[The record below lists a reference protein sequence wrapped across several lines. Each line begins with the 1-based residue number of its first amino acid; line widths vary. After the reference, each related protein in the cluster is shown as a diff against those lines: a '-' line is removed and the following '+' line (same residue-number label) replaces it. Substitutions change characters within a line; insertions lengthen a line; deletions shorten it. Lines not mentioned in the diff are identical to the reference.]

1 MADFTRQDLTG
12 SRFEQVDLSGARFH
26 NVYLTGA
33 TIRGA
38 VLVNVEIDGLIRD
51 VRVNGVDVVPLV
63 EAELN
68 RRYPDRAKMSPADAD
83 GYRQAWDILERL
95 WQQTVDRA
103 RGMDPDLLHERVDDE
118 YSFIETLRH
127 LVFATDAWVS
137 RAILGQPSPWDPL
150 GLPHDEMPDEV
161 DVPRDRAAR
170 PSLDQVL
177 ALRADRMATVRG
189 VLAGLTDAA
198 LAGMTEPVT
207 EPGYPEPESYP
218 VRRCLQAILTEEW
231 EHRLYA
237 ERDLDLLT
245 SPRQAVAHRPAAAKA
260 AAAKAAP
267 PQRNRALTALER
279 TGSGVS
285 WRSADPPGPVR

>member
-1 MADFTRQDLTG
+1 MADFTRQDLAG

-38 VLVNVEIDGLIRD
+38 VLVNVEIDGLIQD
-51 VRVNGVDVVPLV
+51 VRVNGVNVVPLV

-95 WQQTVDRA
+95 WRQTVDRA

-137 RAILGQPSPWDPL
+137 RAIRGQPAPWDPL

-161 DVPRDRAAR
+161 NVPRDRAAR

-177 ALRADRMATVRG
+177 ALRADRMATVRR

-245 SPRQAVAHRPAAAKA
+245 SRP
-260 AAAKAAP
+260 P
-267 PQRNRALTALER
+267 P
-279 TGSGVS
+279 SG
-285 WRSADPPGPVR
+285 G